1 MRHDSTVLD
10 EVSETGSI
18 LSGPVESRDFPEWF
32 REQQRDGWKQF
43 ASLPS
48 PKRKDQLWRFS
59 NVDLLNLTPFKF
71 GGALPDKERNAILE
85 QSRGLDK
92 VAARLIFAGDQLIE
106 RDVLSDQLK
115 KRGVIFQPLDS
126 PQARR
131 WCKADP
137 IGELAPLKR

>member
-32 REQQRDGWKQF
+32 REQQQDGWKQF

-59 NVDLLNLTPFKF
+59 NVDLLNLTPFTL
-71 GGALPDKERNAILE
+71 GG
-85 QSRGLDK
+85 
-92 VAARLIFAGDQLIE
+92 
-106 RDVLSDQLK
+106 
-115 KRGVIFQPLDS
+115 
-126 PQARR
+126 
-131 WCKADP
+131 
-137 IGELAPLKR
+137 